1 MRRNITGAAALAFSA
16 LGLVV
21 GAPAA
26 LAAAVHQLDYTEN
39 STNSLSVTWDGS
51 TAGVTVIG
59 LGGGEWGVTLPDAIT
74 NSVVNWIEPED
85 STLFNWVADNGSDRQ
100 LVASDAGN
108 FGQGPNV
115 ADGTNVA
122 FGTDES
128 DQEAVMAVFHDLG
141 DVPAIPEPSSLGL
154 LAVSLAGLL
163 GTRRFRSP
171 HSKR

>member
-59 LGGGEWGVTLPDAIT
+59 LGGGEWGVTLPDAKARQR
-74 NSVVNWIEPED
+74 
-85 STLFNWVADNGSDRQ
+85 LFCPRRLSRSRLRQ
-100 LVASDAGN
+100 
-108 FGQGPNV
+108 P
-115 ADGTNVA
+115 
-122 FGTDES
+122 
-128 DQEAVMAVFHDLG
+128 
-141 DVPAIPEPSSLGL
+141 
-154 LAVSLAGLL
+154 
-163 GTRRFRSP
+163 
-171 HSKR
+171 